1 MKKKYSKE
9 LLIGLTVLL
18 TLLILFFGID
28 YLKGINVFKASNY
41 YYVSYTNVAGL
52 AQSAPVTVNGYK
64 VGLVREIEYEYDNP
78 GHVRVEL
85 SLDKKLRVPSGTE
98 AVLTSDMLGTA
109 SIALKMADTTAYH
122 NVGDKLIG
130 VNSAG
135 LMDNVTKDIL
145 PAVSTMVPKI
155 DSLLSA
161 VTTLVTD
168 PSMLAAVKRL
178 DNIMANLESST
189 QALTK
194 VMASAPTIAG
204 DAKATMTNVSAIS
217 TNLNAISSD
226 LAVATAELRK
236 MPIDSTLTNVHRIT
250 ESLSAITAQLNTRDS
265 SLGMLINDPA
275 LYNNLTNATAALDSL
290 FVDIKK
296 NPKRYISI
304 KLL

>member
-226 LAVATAELRK
+226 HAVATAEHRK